1 MTESEIENET
11 AIEEKK
17 TTTAKF
23 AEWLMRRD
31 EARTKKETSLE
42 GLLKFNIFLST
53 ITVVGLFGTT
63 AIDYALMAWLWI

>member
-1 MTESEIENET
+1 MTESEIENKT

>member
-1 MTESEIENET
+1 MTESETKTENP
-11 AIEEKK
+11 IEEKK

-31 EARTKKETSLE
+31 EARTKKETSIE

-63 AIDYALMAWLWI
+63 ALDYAIMAWLWF

>member
-11 AIEEKK
+11 AIEENK

>member
-1 MTESEIENET
+1 MTESEIESENP
-11 AIEEKK
+11 IEEKK

-23 AEWLMRRD
+23 AEWLMKRD

-53 ITVVGLFGTT
+53 ITLVSVAGAT
-63 AIDYALMAWLWI
+63 ALDYAMMTWVWL

>member
-1 MTESEIENET
+1 MEEET
-11 AIEEKK
+11 QNPIEEKK

-23 AEWLMRRD
+23 AEWLMKRD
-31 EARTKKETSLE
+31 EARTQKQTSIE

-63 AIDYALMAWLWI
+63 ALDYAIMAWLWI

>member
-1 MTESEIENET
+1 MTETENET
-11 AIEEKK
+11 ENPIEEKK

-31 EARTKKETSLE
+31 EARTKKETSIE

-63 AIDYALMAWLWI
+63 ALDYAVMAWVWL

>member
-11 AIEEKK
+11 VIEEKK

>member
-1 MTESEIENET
+1 MTESETENET

>member
-1 MTESEIENET
+1 MTNDET
-11 AIEEKK
+11 TDLPAAGQSTRTER
-17 TTTAKF
+17 F

-31 EARTKKETSLE
+31 EARTKKETNIE

-63 AIDYALMAWLWI
+63 ALDYAIMAWLWI

>member
-31 EARTKKETSLE
+31 EARTKKETSIE

-63 AIDYALMAWLWI
+63 ALDYAIMAWLWI